1 MREYTHLLSIFKG
14 EGHGLYI
21 GLLYFIGACNP
32 IFEKGNG
39 IELAELVEL
48 VQLHTTSKQY
58 MNAMCIF
65 ILNNY
70 FGPGLF

>member
-1 MREYTHLLSIFKG
+1 ME
-14 EGHGLYI
+14 
-21 GLLYFIGACNP
+21 LLYFIGACNP

-70 FGPGLF
+70 FGPVLF